1 MKTQNILLAIES
13 SKELSKAIQKNSHYS
28 NEQFISDA
36 KRYLL
41 AIKKGT
47 MINSIGSVSSSG
59 MSRTIKFLAPE
70 YNKYS
75 KRYQYCNF
83 FAFFKA
89 LGFNEARSKDHYFS
103 IGGCGMD
110 MIFHTN
116 YTIVHRLHR
125 LGFINKKQC
134 DILAQQTP
142 STI

>member
-1 MKTQNILLAIES
+1 MKTQTVLNAINNDKQLL
-13 SKELSKAIQKNSHYS
+13 KAINQNSYYS
-28 NEQFISDA
+28 PEQFISDA

-41 AIKKGT
+41 AIKKGI

-83 FAFFKA
+83 YAFFKA
-89 LGFNEARSKDHYFS
+89 LGFNEARGKEHYFS

-116 YTIVHRLHR
+116 YTIIHKLHR
-125 LGFINKKQC
+125 LGFITKKQC
-134 DILAQQTP
+134 DFLAQQTP
-142 STI
+142 QTI

>member
-1 MKTQNILLAIES
+1 MKTQKIIAAIES
-13 SKELSKAIQKNSHYS
+13 SKELSKAIKSSSYYS

-36 KRYLL
+36 KRYIQ
-41 AIKKGT
+41 AINKGT
-47 MINSIGSVSSSG
+47 MINSIGSVSNSG

-70 YNKYS
+70 YNKYT

-89 LGFNEARSKDHYFS
+89 LGFNEARSKEHYFS

-116 YTIVHRLHR
+116 YTIIHRLHR
-125 LGFINKKQC
+125 LGFITKKPC
-134 DILAQQTP
+134 DFLAQQTP
-142 STI
+142 QTI